1 MLFKIAL
8 LKVLLN
14 KKLITPK
21 EYNRAIILLEKNEK
35 NAEIT

>member
-14 KKLITPK
+14 KNLITPK